1 MYGAAA
7 GKPGQVQM
15 VEFPERELQPGEVM
29 IAPLACGICAN
40 DVKLVDKGSSEI
52 KMALGHEVAGTIIQ
66 TAGESDWKIGQRVVF
81 LPYLPCG
88 ACYYCYH
95 NQPTLC
101 TNLFKSFPI
110 PGGLADRVIIP
121 RNMVERGM
129 ISISDDMPAEAAALA
144 EPVGCAV
151 KGIEDS
157 GVKPGDSVLVV
168 GDGPMGIISAA
179 VARAYGAS
187 PVLVAGM
194 TPHRLRVAKQH
205 YADAIINVGEQDLA
219 TAAQSYTG
227 GRGAD
232 VVIAAVSSGEALAS
246 AVRAVR
252 PGGPINSFA
261 GVPHGT
267 VLNLDVRELH
277 YKQLHLTGSFGI
289 APVNAEKAIHLI
301 HTGRIA
307 WEPILTARFPFEKTA
322 EAIQYAAQRTGLK
335 PVVIFEA
342 GR

>member
-1 MYGAAA
+1 MYGAVA

-40 DVKLVDKGSSEI
+40 DVKLVEKGSPEI
-52 KMALGHEVAGTIIQ
+52 KYALGHEVAGTIIQ
-66 TAGESDWKIGQRVVF
+66 TAGETGWNTGQRAVF

-88 ACYYCYH
+88 ACYYCHH

-101 TNLFKSFPI
+101 TNLFKWFPI
-110 PGGLADRVIIP
+110 PGGLADRAIIP
-121 RNMVERGM
+121 RPMVERGL
-129 ISISDDMPAEAAALA
+129 IAVPEGMPAEAASLT

-157 GVKPGDSVLVV
+157 GVKAGDAVLVV

-187 PVLVAGM
+187 PVLVAGI
-194 TPHRLRVAKQH
+194 TPHRLQAAQDH
-205 YADAIINVGEQDLA
+205 YADAVIHAGEQDMV
-219 TAAQSYTG
+219 AAVQFYTG

-232 VVIAAVSSGEALAS
+232 VVIAAVSSGEAIAS

-252 PGGPINSFA
+252 PGGTVNSFA

-277 YKQLHLTGSFGI
+277 YKQIHLTGSFGI
-289 APVNAEKAIHLI
+289 SPTNAEKAIHLI
-301 HTGRIA
+301 HTGRIT
-307 WEPILTARFPFEKTA
+307 WEPIITARFPFEQSA
-322 EAIQYAAQRTGLK
+322 EAVQYAAQRTGLK
-335 PVVIFEA
+335 PVVVFE
-342 GR
+342 G